1 MLYQPISLLSVM
13 RNVYPND
20 ITREQF
26 KFILPFLKKTRKT
39 RKTTIP
45 QIIDLYEVFCA
56 LLYRLKSGYQW
67 RMIPHD
73 FPKWRTVYS
82 YFQIKSLPQ
91 KNEPSIL
98 EQALK
103 KVYEIRREDSRK
115 KTIFIILDAQRVK
128 NTYTA
133 EQKGDDTGK
142 KVSGITTYR
151 GRYTRITPCYR
162 ANNSRCYRQERCI
175 ESFQKS
181 L

>member
-1 MLYQPISLLSVM
+1 MLYHPISLLSVM
-13 RNVYPND
+13 RNVYPSD
-20 ITREQF
+20 ITRKQF
-26 KFILPFLKKTRKT
+26 EFILPLLEKT
-39 RKTTIP
+39 RKTTKP
-45 QIIDLYEVFCA
+45 RIIDLYEVFCA
-56 LLYRLKSGYQW
+56 LLYLLKSGCQW

-82 YFQIKSLPQ
+82 YFQIKSLLQ

-103 KVYEIRREDSRK
+103 KVYEIRWEDSRK
-115 KTIFIILDAQRVK
+115 NKTIFIILAAQRVK
-128 NTYTA
+128 NTHTT

-142 KVSGITTYR
+142 KVSGITTSR
-151 GRYTRITPCYR
+151 GRYTRITPCYS

>member
-39 RKTTIP
+39 TIP

-56 LLYRLKSGYQW
+56 LLYRLKSGCQW

-115 KTIFIILDAQRVK
+115 K
-128 NTYTA
+128 
-133 EQKGDDTGK
+133 
-142 KVSGITTYR
+142 
-151 GRYTRITPCYR
+151 
-162 ANNSRCYRQERCI
+162 NNLYYS
-175 ESFQKS
+175 
-181 L
+181 